1 MKLLEAGPKHS
12 VSCVT
17 LVDFAGILV
26 PSSDIHV
33 LHRCSF
39 FVVDPSSPFP
49 LTPLPCQ
56 MRLQLRLHLVSSA
69 TVWLHTQPDT
79 GDLQPWFSAYTCTH
93 FVRLR
98 VH

>member
-39 FVVDPSSPFP
+39 FVVDPPAHPPPLPNAVTASSPFSVI
-49 LTPLPCQ
+49 CN
-56 MRLQLRLHLVSSA
+56 